1 MSPQVRDTLDG
12 WAFQQLMPWLQQPVD
27 RAAWTRHADAL
38 NSQRDHAFVF
48 DVAAGEVSV
57 RPKPPGLVRALP
69 DSRRRHLQLR
79 LSAYLQ
85 FFQALVARF
94 CPQLDCGFVMGLDD
108 GALDSQRF
116 PSFAFQKPAG
126 SQAILVPD
134 IDALV
139 HGFYAQGFDDL
150 VPWEHKLDKAVFA
163 GATTGSAHTVES
175 VQANSDPRLRAG
187 RFFQG
192 SPLVDFHLPLICQCL
207 TPEAEAAIRA
217 LGFGGEQVPW
227 EAQFR
232 YKFLLSMD
240 GNGATCARVQIALKS
255 GSVLLKYDSPCQLY
269 YFAGLQPYRHFLPV
283 ARDADVPAILQLAQQ
298 QPHFMAQVARSGQ
311 QFFADH
317 LNRNAVAYYTARLLR
332 LYASAFRPQHAS

>member
-1 MSPQVRDTLDG
+1 MTPQVRDTLDG
-12 WAFQQLMPWLQQPVD
+12 WAFQQLMPWLQRPVD
-27 RAAWTRHADAL
+27 RAAWNQHADAL
-38 NSQRDHAFVF
+38 NSRLDHAFIF
-48 DVAAGEVSV
+48 DVAAGAVTV
-57 RPKPPGLVRALP
+57 RPKPPGLVGAMS
-69 DSRRRHLQLR
+69 DGRRQHLQLR

-85 FFQALVARF
+85 FFNPLVARF
-94 CPQLDCGFVMGLDD
+94 CPQLHCGFVMTMDD
-108 GALDSQRF
+108 HPLDSNRF
-116 PSFAFQKPAG
+116 PSFAFQKQAG
-126 SQAILVPD
+126 SPSILVPD

-139 HGFYAQGFDDL
+139 HRFYAQGFDDL
-150 VPWEHKLDKAVFA
+150 VPWEDKHDKAVFV

-175 VQANSDPRLRAG
+175 VQANTNPRLRAG

-232 YKFLLSMD
+232 YKFLLSLD
-240 GNGATCARVQIALKS
+240 GNGATCSRVQIALKS
-255 GSVLLKYDSPCQLY
+255 GSVLLKYDSPFQLY
-269 YFAGLQPYRHFLPV
+269 YFAGLQPCCHYLPV
-283 ARDADVPAILQLAQQ
+283 ARDDDVPAILHLAQQ

-332 LYASAFRPQHAS
+332 LYASVFGPHHAS